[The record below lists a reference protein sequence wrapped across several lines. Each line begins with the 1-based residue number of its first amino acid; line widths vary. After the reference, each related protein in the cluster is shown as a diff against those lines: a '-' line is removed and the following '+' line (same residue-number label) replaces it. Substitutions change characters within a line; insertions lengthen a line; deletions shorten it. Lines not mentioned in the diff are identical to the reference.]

1 MAASLTDQPCRGS
14 ALSIPGAVQ
23 GPYNDAMNK
32 DPESPQRRLEDWVAA
47 IGEPR
52 LPRLPRHTLDYEL
65 PPRDL
70 AAQIYVDPA
79 LVLGLIRDVNTHAS
93 RHLDSGVHSMEEAVL
108 LRGVRNVRAVAD
120 GLPRAESALTRANY
134 RGYLFT
140 CERAIHAACQAR
152 RWAWQLADLL
162 PNEVYTAAMLRHS
175 AELVMWSHDEGRVMR
190 TIHEMAPEPAYASE
204 AEYVA
209 LGFSLGELNL
219 ALAQQW
225 QLPALVAES
234 SEALAADTRSPR
246 SWAVGLA
253 TRLAALARQGWHH
266 PEMPPLL
273 DALAELLELDDEAT
287 RAEISAGAAEA
298 AELLPWKPVTFAP
311 LLGETDEDEPEQP
324 ARAPISETSDNPYL
338 SDGTAKG
345 GVCLAPRREVFQR
358 VRHELENRDYARSEA
373 QMRRRQGR
381 VSPRDCILNLVLTG
395 LYDGLGLSRVL
406 YAQMLPDGET
416 LAGQYVLGA
425 AGDPNFH
432 RFRVDLARPSLLQ
445 ELMAKPSAVWLTPQ
459 RYERIRHR
467 VPQPLHTLAD
477 GRSAFLAAVFANG
490 RPQGMVYADRH
501 RIDNALDEPSFQAFR
516 RLCALGGQR
525 LGEL

>member
-1 MAASLTDQPCRGS
+1 MDKVFEHPRQ
-14 ALSIPGAVQ
+14 
-23 GPYNDAMNK
+23 
-32 DPESPQRRLEDWVAA
+32 RLEDWVAA
-47 IGEPR
+47 IGGPR

-79 LVLGLIRDVNTHAS
+79 LVLGLIHDVNTHAS

-108 LRGVRNVRAVAD
+108 LRGVRNIRAVAD
-120 GLPRAESALTRANY
+120 GLPQAEQALTRANY

-162 PNEVYTAAMLRHS
+162 PNEVYTAALLRHT
-175 AELVMWSHDEGRVMR
+175 AELVMWSHDDGQVMR

-225 QLPALVAES
+225 QLPGLVAES

-253 TRLAALARQGWHH
+253 SRLAALARQGWRH

-273 DALAELLELDDEAT
+273 DALSELLELDHEAT
-287 RAEISAGAAEA
+287 QAEISAGAAEA
-298 AELLPWKPVTFAP
+298 AALLPWKPVTFAP
-311 LLGETDEDEPEQP
+311 LLTEGEEDGE

-345 GVCLAPRREVFQR
+345 GVCLAPRRAVFER
-358 VRHELENRDYARSEA
+358 VRSELETQDYARSEA

-381 VSPRDCILNLVLTG
+381 VTPRDCILNLVVTG
-395 LYDGLGLSRVL
+395 LYEGLGLSRVL

-416 LAGQYVLGA
+416 LAGRYVLGA

-445 ELMAKPSAVWLTPQ
+445 ELMAKPAAVWLTPQ
-459 RYERIRHR
+459 RYQRVQHRI
-467 VPQPLHTLAD
+467 PPALHALAD
-477 GRSAFLAAVFANG
+477 GRSAFLAAIFAG
-490 RPQGMVYADRH
+490 GQPQGMVYADRH
-501 RIDNALDEPSFQAFR
+501 RIDNALDEASFKAFR

-525 LGEL
+525 LAEL

>member
-1 MAASLTDQPCRGS
+1 MDKLT
-14 ALSIPGAVQ
+14 
-23 GPYNDAMNK
+23 
-32 DPESPQRRLEDWVAA
+32 ESPPRQRLEDWVAA
-47 IGEPR
+47 IGEPQ
-52 LPRLPRHTLDYEL
+52 LPRLPRHALDYEL

-79 LVLGLIRDVNTHAS
+79 LVLGLIRDVTTHAS

-120 GLPRAESALTRANY
+120 GLPRAEAALTRANY

-175 AELVMWSHDEGRVMR
+175 AELVMWSRDEGRVMR

-219 ALAQQW
+219 ALAQKW

-253 TRLAALARQGWHH
+253 SRLAALARQGWRH

-273 DALAELLELDDEAT
+273 EALSELLELDDEAT

-311 LLGETDEDEPEQP
+311 LLPAGEEDEDDPEAQQPP

-373 QMRRRQGR
+373 QMRRRRGR
-381 VSPRDCILNLVLTG
+381 ASPRDCILNLVLTG

-432 RFRVDLARPSLLQ
+432 RFRVDLSRPSLLQ

-459 RYERIRHR
+459 RYQRVQHR
-467 VPQPLHTLAD
+467 VPAALHALAD
-477 GRSAFLAAVFANG
+477 GRSAFLAAVFAHG
-490 RPQGMVYADRH
+490 QPQGMIYADRH
-501 RIDNALDEPSFQAFR
+501 RIDNALDETSFRAMR

-525 LGEL
+525 LAEL